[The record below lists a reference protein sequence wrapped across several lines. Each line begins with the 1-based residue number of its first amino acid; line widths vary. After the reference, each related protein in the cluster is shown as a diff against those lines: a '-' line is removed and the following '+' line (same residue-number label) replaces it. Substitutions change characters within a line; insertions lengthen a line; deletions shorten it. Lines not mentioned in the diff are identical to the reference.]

1 MRTFVTQNNG
11 NVSQELAQEQ
21 ELAQGQQLKLT
32 SRQIAYMRL
41 LEMPVEQLKT
51 RIENE
56 LLDNAA
62 LEIDHE
68 RREAEMQEEGGAPT
82 ADADDFYSRD
92 DRAEWS
98 DAMRDYATED
108 DIPAYLL
115 NTRSGGGN
123 DGGKVEDANATT
135 FREEL
140 MEQVSEAMVTDDDRV
155 LMEYLVGSLDDD
167 GMLKKSLY
175 TIVDELEVYQ
185 NITTTAERLEE
196 LLKEIQQF
204 DPPGIGARTLQECL
218 LIQARRR
225 HNDLLARI
233 IERRWE
239 QLTTNRWD
247 DIQRS
252 ERISAADAEMVRQQ
266 LLRLNPRPG
275 NAPSEAMGSGAEA
288 VTPDFFVEVDD
299 MGHATVSLNHAE
311 VPPLRVSDT
320 FRDTLQQFA
329 TGPEERLSRPQ
340 REALAYARVK
350 IGAAQAFIDNIRGR
364 QNTLLAVMQGIVNAQ
379 KEYFATGDEA
389 ALHPMTMKEMA
400 ERLGFDISTI
410 SRVCSSKWADTP
422 YGVHQLRWYFTAP
435 GGVVSDDG
443 EQLEQAR
450 IKEAIRQRI
459 ANEDKRHPLTDDA
472 LAKALAADGFPV
484 ARRTV
489 AKYRE
494 QIGMPVARLRQTRI

>member
-140 MEQVSEAMVTDDDRV
+140 MEQVSEAMVTDDARV
-155 LMEYLVGSLDDD
+155 LMEYLVG
-167 GMLKKSLY
+167 
-175 TIVDELEVYQ
+175 
-185 NITTTAERLEE
+185 
-196 LLKEIQQF
+196 
-204 DPPGIGARTLQECL
+204 
-218 LIQARRR
+218 
-225 HNDLLARI
+225 
-233 IERRWE
+233 
-239 QLTTNRWD
+239 
-247 DIQRS
+247 
-252 ERISAADAEMVRQQ
+252 
-266 LLRLNPRPG
+266 
-275 NAPSEAMGSGAEA
+275 
-288 VTPDFFVEVDD
+288 
-299 MGHATVSLNHAE
+299 
-311 VPPLRVSDT
+311 
-320 FRDTLQQFA
+320 
-329 TGPEERLSRPQ
+329 
-340 REALAYARVK
+340 
-350 IGAAQAFIDNIRGR
+350 
-364 QNTLLAVMQGIVNAQ
+364 
-379 KEYFATGDEA
+379 
-389 ALHPMTMKEMA
+389 
-400 ERLGFDISTI
+400 
-410 SRVCSSKWADTP
+410 
-422 YGVHQLRWYFTAP
+422 
-435 GGVVSDDG
+435 
-443 EQLEQAR
+443 
-450 IKEAIRQRI
+450 
-459 ANEDKRHPLTDDA
+459 
-472 LAKALAADGFPV
+472 
-484 ARRTV
+484 
-489 AKYRE
+489 
-494 QIGMPVARLRQTRI
+494 